1 MASVWRTIN
10 TNTCI
15 LPRRDSADVACH
27 MCFVVLITVKVP
39 SQRKCIIKRWYLY
52 QDYLL
57 LKKEPTYAMLEASK
71 ASDLKDSSTHGKPDA
86 WLLEVLYAH
95 THAKKLAQTTDC

>member
-1 MASVWRTIN
+1 MVPVSR
-10 TNTCI
+10 
-15 LPRRDSADVACH
+15 LFVAEE
-27 MCFVVLITVKVP
+27 KP
-39 SQRKCIIKRWYLY
+39 K
-52 QDYLL
+52 
-57 LKKEPTYAMLEASK
+57 YAMLEASK